1 MRNPRI
7 CYAKSDVARLKA
19 KQCRFVTR
27 RTFES
32 KGRYLYGRGPGVGRA
47 LGVGL
52 NRGVGVGR
60 GVAVAVTV
68 AVGVGEAG
76 GVGVGL
82 ADAVAVGVAVAD
94 GLGVG
99 VGVPVP
105 SSLRQTPSPKV
116 PANKYASSA
125 QEASTGGIGHVGKPW
140 LMSAQ
145 DAPLSVDKNMP
156 AVFPAN
162 IELPLSV

>member
-1 MRNPRI
+1 
-7 CYAKSDVARLKA
+7 V
-19 KQCRFVTR
+19 
-27 RTFES
+27 
-32 KGRYLYGRGPGVGRA
+32 
-47 LGVGL
+47 
-52 NRGVGVGR
+52 GVGVDVDVDVDV
-60 GVAVAVTV
+60 GVGVTV
-68 AVGVGEAG
+68 AVGVGVD
-76 GVGVGL
+76 VGV
-82 ADAVAVGVAVAD
+82 DVTV
-94 GLGVG
+94 GVG

-162 IELPLSV
+162 IELSLSV

>member
-1 MRNPRI
+1 M
-7 CYAKSDVARLKA
+7 
-19 KQCRFVTR
+19 
-27 RTFES
+27 
-32 KGRYLYGRGPGVGRA
+32 
-47 LGVGL
+47 GVGL
-52 NRGVGVGR
+52 

-68 AVGVGEAG
+68 AVGVGVD
-76 GVGVGL
+76 VGVDV
-82 ADAVAVGVAVAD
+82 ADAV
-94 GLGVG
+94 GVG

-145 DAPLSVDKNMP
+145 DAPLSVEKNIP
-156 AVFPAN
+156 AVSPAN
-162 IELPLSV
+162 IELPLNV